1 MRKAVKQQM
10 LQLLTTLKDAHS
22 EIQLHLKKKDYEKVT
37 PLLADCQTGALTI
50 GNTIEEFQENQEDI
64 IRDLEAYCE
73 VLFRIHTGF
82 GQSEEGNCNKLKEE
96 LNQRIQAIS
105 RKIEEHIT
113 VNLKVVFFPY
123 KASMWTSLETIWRAA
138 QEDAECDAKV
148 VVIPYYTLDSAG
160 NRHEMVYEATQ
171 FPDDVPIVPYNEYAL
186 EKEQPDLVFIHNPY
200 DDTNNVTQVPEQY
213 YSYNIKPYTGQLV
226 YSPYGM
232 MGYYSPQQ
240 GTFMPYMNAVR
251 VADKI
256 LVQSE
261 KVKQIYINHGIH
273 REKLIALGSPK
284 VDAIVEGIKKPKN
297 CPEAWREKLVGRK
310 IFLLNTHLS
319 YFINGYIFQQ
329 KYDRKRNFSEYAHEI
344 IFEELLNREGCAL
357 IWRQHPLLKA
367 TLESREL
374 FSTLNFIEE
383 CEQRIQES
391 ENAVLDEN
399 GDYNISFGLS
409 DALITTYSSLVPEYM
424 ISGKPIYIYQHR
436 LNENNCRKAPV
447 SYLHNY
453 YRAGRGE
460 EAQFPKFIQ
469 MVLQGEDPLY
479 EKRMED
485 VHRAFKTLDGTIG
498 RKIYEKLKKE

>member
-160 NRHEMVYEATQ
+160 NRHELVYEATQ

-261 KVKQIYINHGIH
+261 KVKQIYINHGI
-273 REKLIALGSPK
+273 
-284 VDAIVEGIKKPKN
+284 
-297 CPEAWREKLVGRK
+297 
-310 IFLLNTHLS
+310 
-319 YFINGYIFQQ
+319 YF
-329 KYDRKRNFSEYAHEI
+329 SAEI
-344 IFEELLNREGCAL
+344 
-357 IWRQHPLLKA
+357 
-367 TLESREL
+367 
-374 FSTLNFIEE
+374 
-383 CEQRIQES
+383 
-391 ENAVLDEN
+391 
-399 GDYNISFGLS
+399 
-409 DALITTYSSLVPEYM
+409 
-424 ISGKPIYIYQHR
+424 
-436 LNENNCRKAPV
+436 
-447 SYLHNY
+447 
-453 YRAGRGE
+453 
-460 EAQFPKFIQ
+460 
-469 MVLQGEDPLY
+469 
-479 EKRMED
+479 
-485 VHRAFKTLDGTIG
+485 
-498 RKIYEKLKKE
+498 